1 MFKSERSALRV
12 KETVTKYLENKLYV
26 KVNQD
31 KTTVAFIT
39 KIKFLG
45 FGFYIDKGGNAQI
58 TVHKKSQE
66 KMKKRIR
73 EITKRNRAISSK
85 QLAEELKVYIRGW
98 VNYFRIANM
107 KEFLRRIDKW
117 MRRRIR
123 MIYWKRWKLVRTK
136 YRNLIKL
143 GINRSKAWEWANTRK
158 SYWRIANSFILTR
171 TLTNDVLK
179 QYGFINSL
187 DYYKSINL

>member
-85 QLAEELKVYIRGW
+85 QLAEELKIYIRGW
-98 VNYFRIANM
+98 VNYFRIA
-107 KEFLRRIDKW
+107 KVHSFLQKIDEW

>member
-1 MFKSERSALRV
+1 MEIFGITRLN
-12 KETVTKYLENKLYV
+12 TFTNKLYV
-26 KVNQD
+26 KVNQE
-31 KTTVAFIT
+31 KTTVAHIT

-58 TVHKKSQE
+58 TVHKKSRE
-66 KMKKRIR
+66 KMKKRIK

-85 QLAEELKVYIRGW
+85 QLAEELRQFITGW
-98 VNYFRIANM
+98 VNYFKIAKM
-107 KEFLRRIDKW
+107 QTFLKGIDEW

-136 YRNLIKL
+136 HRNLIIL
-143 GINRSKAWEWANTRK
+143 GINKSKAWEWANTRK
-158 SYWRIANSFILTR
+158 SYWHIANSFILSR
-171 TLTNDVLK
+171 TLTNDRLR
-179 QYGFINSL
+179 QFGFIYAL

>member
-85 QLAEELKVYIRGW
+85 QLAEELKLFIRGW
-98 VNYFRIANM
+98 VNYFRIAKM
-107 KEFLRRIDKW
+107 QRFLRGIDEW

-123 MIYWKRWKLVRTK
+123 MIYWKRWKLVKTR

-143 GINRSKAWEWANTRK
+143 GMNKWKAWQWANTRK
-158 SYWRIANSFILTR
+158 SYWRIAGSFILSR
-171 TLTNDVLK
+171 TLTNEVLK